1 MAEVNIFSKNATY
14 QKFEVLKTNRN
25 KRYKYNEFLVEGVRS
40 LNEAVKNGW
49 KINALLYD
57 KNNLSGW
64 AKDMIR
70 QVPTQ
75 VNYNLTPELMRDLSG
90 KGDTSELMAILEM
103 RQDRLDT
110 LKLSKTPFLV
120 LFDRPSNR
128 GNLGTMIRSC
138 DALGADALLITGHAV
153 DLYDPDVVV
162 SAMGSF
168 FNLPVIRVEDNNEL
182 FAYVEQLRQQYPG
195 FTLLGTTAHK
205 ELPVYNANLT
215 VPLLLMAL
223 IVGVL
228 VLFPRET
235 TFLFGGSERLVP
247 MVTDYLVYV
256 SPTMLMC
263 VILYVGM
270 FVLRL
275 DGAPNYAMTAN
286 IINSV
291 LNIVLDY
298 VFIFP
303 LGMGV
308 KGAAI
313 ATSISTATGA
323 LIILAYFFCCSK
335 KIHLYMPKFTLK
347 AIRLTLRNVGYMM
360 KVGLS
365 MLVGETAMACMM
377 IVGNF
382 MFMSRLNEDGVAAF
396 SVACYLTPLVF
407 MVGNAVSQSS
417 LPIVSYNYGLK
428 NYQRIATTFRL
439 IMKVGTIAG
448 VLITAMGIWGGE
460 WLVGLFLEQ
469 GIPAWQIAVEGFPL
483 FSLGF
488 AFFTLNLVLI
498 GYYQGMKC
506 SRQSTVFM
514 LLRGYLFVVPFF
526 LLLPQLAGNAGLWL
540 AVPLSELLTC
550 ITILIYYKMKNDK
563 LTILN
568 YLIGLGDKRR

>member
-1 MAEVNIFSKNATY
+1 MKRDSIDFAKTDISKL
-14 QKFEVLKTNRN
+14 F
-25 KRYKYNEFLVEGVRS
+25 
-40 LNEAVKNGW
+40 VK
-49 KINALLYD
+49 
-57 KNNLSGW
+57 
-64 AKDMIR
+64 
-70 QVPTQ
+70 
-75 VNYNLTPELMRDLSG
+75 
-90 KGDTSELMAILEM
+90 
-103 RQDRLDT
+103 
-110 LKLSKTPFLV
+110 
-120 LFDRPSNR
+120 LFIP
-128 GNLGTMIRSC
+128 
-138 DALGADALLITGHAV
+138 
-153 DLYDPDVVV
+153 
-162 SAMGSF
+162 
-168 FNLPVIRVEDNNEL
+168 
-182 FAYVEQLRQQYPG
+182 
-195 FTLLGTTAHK
+195 TLLGMLFTSLLNIADGAFLGRGVGSDALAAVNIVAPLYLVTAGVSLMFASGVSVVAAIHLSK
-205 ELPVYNANLT
+205 GNVKAACINVTQAFT

-303 LGMGV
+303 LGMGI

-382 MFMSRLNEDGVAAF
+382 MFMSRLNEEGVAAF

-439 IMKVGTIAG
+439 IMKVATIAG